1 MAVLAASDFNGV
13 GILQDKIV
21 PFITEL
27 AQESEKLEEDARE
40 GGAAAGLAAAPP
52 TR

>member
-13 GILQDKIV
+13 GVLQDCA
-21 PFITEL
+21 L
-27 AQESEKLEEDARE
+27 YHRAQESEKLEEDARA